1 MKRTVWTLSLCLLTA
16 CTSPEFLQLR
26 ADYFATQETK
36 KMLYIPDS
44 HESIETKIDSAILS
58 THNDPIIL
66 NAAASIKELQD
77 MNFFRSRSTNEKI
90 QRLAEQIKER
100 ASTINCG
107 EFFGW
112 EIRHRCR
119 VKDNNGK
126 VNILDLLYITDT
138 DFSDSYFAASL
149 NKRDNDCYTELV
161 DLIDAIVAENVPAT
175 TFIEE
180 IEESISDFIESL
192 DTPDIVNDIE
202 QSSKGIVKDIR
213 DKSTN
218 ITKYVDR
225 IAKDKQSQ
233 IEAISEEI
241 YQEVE
246 QAMEQIVEQVNDLC
260 TELEDIDTT
269 PHTTST
275 QHDDG
280 WDNDNSVD
288 NTYIDSRPN
297 NNTISSNTLIELNNL

>member
-1 MKRTVWTLSLCLLTA
+1 MKRTVWILSLCLLTA

-77 MNFFRSRSTNEKI
+77 MGFFRSRSTNEKI
-90 QRLAEQIKER
+90 QHLAEQIKER
-100 ASTINCG
+100 ASTLNCG
-107 EFFGW
+107 EFIGW

-119 VKDNNGK
+119 VKGNSGK
-126 VNILDLLYITDT
+126 VDILDLLYITDT
-138 DFSDSYFAASL
+138 DFSDSYFTASL
-149 NKRDNDCYTELV
+149 NKRDRGCYTELV
-161 DLIDAIVAENVPAT
+161 DLIDAIVAESAPAT
-175 TFIEE
+175 TFVEE

-192 DTPDIVNDIE
+192 DIPDIVDDIE

-213 DKSTN
+213 DEATN

-225 IAKDKQSQ
+225 IAKDKQPQ

-241 YQEVE
+241 NQEVV
-246 QAMEQIVEQVNDLC
+246 QTMEQIVEQVNDLC

-269 PHTTST
+269 PNTTSSH
-275 QHDDG
+275 HDDG
-280 WDNDNSVD
+280 WNNDNSV
-288 NTYIDSRPN
+288 NEIYLDSHPN